1 MLQAIREKVTG
12 WIAYGIIFLI
22 SIPFALWGVNSYLGG
37 GEVAPAATV
46 NGQEITAAEL
56 DQAYGRYR
64 QRLSRLFGGSIP
76 ESFGTESMLREQ
88 VRNQLIEETALRQYI
103 EEQRYRISDADL
115 NRMIRAMEVFQRD
128 GRFESQIYEA
138 QLRSLGYSPLGFE
151 QEMRTNGA
159 VQQFQAG
166 LQETAFTVPV
176 MQKRFS
182 SLRNQTR
189 KLRTLR
195 YRVDASNIE
204 ISNDEIERHYL
215 AQSDRYMT
223 PEQVKIDYIE
233 LGIDTVKQGIDV
245 PEADV
250 VARYEAN
257 RAAYTSPETRTASH
271 ILITAKNDAES
282 EQALSRI
289 ADIRERI
296 EGGESF
302 AEMAREFSEDPVSA
316 AEGGNLGEI
325 EKGVMVPSF
334 ESELYSMEVGELS
347 EPVKT
352 NFGWHLI
359 KLHSIEGGETQSF
372 ESLRADLE
380 DEIKTELAESQ
391 VYDLVES
398 LANLAY
404 EQPDSLSPAAE
415 QLGLELETSDWFD
428 RFSGQGIAADPKVR
442 QQAFSDEVLRQGL
455 NSEGIELNDNRIV
468 FIRLNQHR
476 EAQQQALEEVRE
488 AVLEDLRR
496 SRMRE
501 LATTAGNEGLAA
513 LENGESLD
521 DLAQRWDAEI
531 DDHGFV
537 ARDQADVDA
546 AVRGR
551 AFRMPRPDQGVV
563 FDGLSVASG
572 EYVIIELSAILS
584 NDANLD
590 QEALEGLTTA
600 AAEAEYRATVNL
612 LSSRA
617 EVTRTPLEDL

>member
-1 MLQAIREKVTG
+1 
-12 WIAYGIIFLI
+12 
-22 SIPFALWGVNSYLGG
+22 
-37 GEVAPAATV
+37 
-46 NGQEITAAEL
+46 
-56 DQAYGRYR
+56 
-64 QRLSRLFGGSIP
+64 
-76 ESFGTESMLREQ
+76 
-88 VRNQLIEETALRQYI
+88 
-103 EEQRYRISDADL
+103 
-115 NRMIRAMEVFQRD
+115 
-128 GRFESQIYEA
+128 
-138 QLRSLGYSPLGFE
+138 
-151 QEMRTNGA
+151 MRTNGA

-166 LQETAFTVPV
+166 LEATAFTVPV
-176 MQKRFS
+176 MQKKFS

-195 YRVDASNIE
+195 YRVDASSIE
-204 ISNDEIERHYL
+204 IGDDEIERHYL

-271 ILITAKNDAES
+271 ILITAKDDAES

-289 ADIRERI
+289 TDIRERI

-302 AEMAREFSEDPVSA
+302 ADMAREFSEDPVSA

-334 ESELYSMEVGELS
+334 ESELFSMQVGELS

-359 KLHSIEGGETQSF
+359 KLHSIEGGETQPF
-372 ESLRADLE
+372 ESLRAGLE
-380 DEIKTELAESQ
+380 DEIRTELAESQ

-415 QLGLELETSDWFD
+415 QLGLKVETSDWFG

-455 NSEGIELNDNRIV
+455 NSEGIELDDNRIV

-488 AVLEDLRR
+488 TVVEDLRR

-501 LATTAGNEGLAA
+501 LATAAGNEGLAA

-521 DLAQRWDAEI
+521 DLAQRWDANI
-531 DDHGFV
+531 NDHGFV

-563 FDGLSVASG
+563 YDGVPVASG
-572 EYVIIELSAILS
+572 EYVIVELSAVLS

-590 QEALEGLTTA
+590 QEALESFTTA